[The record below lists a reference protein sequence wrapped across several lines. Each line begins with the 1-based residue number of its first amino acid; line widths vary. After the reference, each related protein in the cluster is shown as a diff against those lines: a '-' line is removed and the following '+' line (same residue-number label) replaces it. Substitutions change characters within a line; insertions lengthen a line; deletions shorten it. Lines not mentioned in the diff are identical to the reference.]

1 MFSASYLLRSDPG
14 PNVKHLI
21 AAMSRRMPQIRKWR
35 VRCAVPAT
43 VQHQSPG
50 LLPGWGRAGW
60 FTAIAVFI
68 VLSFP
73 SWSGAVRIKDIVD
86 INGVRENQLV
96 GYGLVVGLDGTGDG
110 KKSLFTVQSMVSM
123 LEKMGITINP
133 SDIAVSNVAA
143 VMVTAKLPPFARTGN
158 RIDALVSSIGDAKN
172 LQGGTLLMTPLK
184 AANGQVF
191 AVAQGPV
198 NTGGFSS
205 SGAGGSVQKN
215 FPTVGRVIEGALVE
229 REIDLNLNSR
239 RNLTLSIRE
248 PDFTTATRVTDA
260 INALFYDRIADAR
273 DAGTIEVKVPMAYLG
288 NIVELVSMIEKLEVR
303 PDLSAR
309 VVINERTGTV
319 VMGEKVRISTVAI
332 AHGNL
337 SIVIKE
343 SPQVSQAAPF
353 AQGGQTVVTPNTN
366 ISVQEDTNQL
376 VLLPAGA
383 SIGDVVGALN
393 ALGVSPR
400 DLIAIFQ
407 AIKAAGALQAEL
419 EVI

>member
-1 MFSASYLLRSDPG
+1 MISATRFTSIVKGCLTFALLAS
-14 PNVKHLI
+14 LI
-21 AAMSRRMPQIRKWR
+21 
-35 VRCAVPAT
+35 CPAR
-43 VQHQSPG
+43 
-50 LLPGWGRAGW
+50 LW
-60 FTAIAVFI
+60 
-68 VLSFP
+68 
-73 SWSGAVRIKDIVD
+73 AVRIKDLAD
-86 INGVRENQLV
+86 INGVRDNQLV

-123 LEKMGITINP
+123 LEKMGVTINP
-133 SDIAVSNVAA
+133 NEINVANVAA
-143 VMVTAKLPPFARTGN
+143 VMVTAKLPPFAMSGN

-184 AANGQVF
+184 AANGLIY

-198 NTGGFSS
+198 NTGGFQA
-205 SGAGGSVQKN
+205 SGASGAVQKN
-215 FPTVGRVIEGALVE
+215 FPTVGRVISGALVE
-229 REIDLNLNSR
+229 REIDLDLNSR

-248 PDFTTATRVTDA
+248 PDFTTATRLTDA

-273 DAGTIEVKVPMAYLG
+273 DAGTVDVKIPMAFLG
-288 NIVELVSMIEKLEVR
+288 NVVELVAMIEKLDVN
-303 PDLSAR
+303 PDIGAK

-319 VMGEKVRISTVAI
+319 VMGENVRINTIAI

-337 SIVIKE
+337 SILIKE
-343 SPQVSQAAPF
+343 SPQVSQPLPF
-353 AQGGQTVVTPNTN
+353 SEGGQTVVTPRTDL
-366 ISVQEDTNQL
+366 SVQEDTNQL
-376 VLLPAGA
+376 ILLPSGA